1 MRPAIL
7 CAALLMAGCAAP
19 YAPYGP
25 PLVSAQYPPNDSRN
39 SEPQPIGS
47 LPLGAANI
55 GTAPGA
61 LQPNFLNLT
70 LGVR

>member
-1 MRPAIL
+1 MRPAL
-7 CAALLMAGCAAP
+7 PCVALIVAGCAV
-19 YAPYGP
+19 PYGP
-25 PLVSAQYPPNDSRN
+25 PLVSAQYPPNDTRN

-70 LGVR
+70 LGRR